1 MRWRVLALISLGVNI
16 DLAVA
21 FVLTERQLS
30 RSRSLEPAGSGS
42 AASSQGGTNI
52 VLRRQF
58 FSWRSVESDDYPTYV
73 ANLRDIG
80 CPEQTIRDIIIA
92 DVNSLYSRRRGLEI
106 VTPDKQWWRA
116 EPDRNAVK
124 VANKKARIPDE
135 KRHALLGRLLG

>member
-16 DLAVA
+16 ALAVA
-21 FVLTERQLS
+21 FVLTARQLA

-42 AASSQGGTNI
+42 ALSSQVGTNI

-73 ANLRDIG
+73 ANLREIG

-106 VTPDKQWWRA
+106 VTPEQQWWRP
-116 EPDRNAVK
+116 EDRKSTRLNSSHLVISYAVFCL
-124 VANKKARIPDE
+124 KKN
-135 KRHALLGRLLG
+135 